1 MLSQALNKGNV
12 AEQFMCNFIDRGGA
26 WRMLCLSGM
35 PATGRTVAMKY
46 GTQTS
51 SSGKTA
57 ALLGRRQLLQP
68 RMPIEVSRAV
78 ADSECWYHDEA
89 LKEEMKKAD

>member
-1 MLSQALNKGNV
+1 
-12 AEQFMCNFIDRGGA
+12 
-26 WRMLCLSGM
+26 
-35 PATGRTVAMKY
+35 MKY
-46 GTQTS
+46 GTQTP

-57 ALLGRRQLLQP
+57 QIIDFRKALLGRRQLLQP
-68 RMPIEVSRAV
+68 KMPTEVSRAV

>member
-1 MLSQALNKGNV
+1 
-12 AEQFMCNFIDRGGA
+12 
-26 WRMLCLSGM
+26 
-35 PATGRTVAMKY
+35 MKY

-51 SSGKTA
+51 SSGKTAQIIDFRA